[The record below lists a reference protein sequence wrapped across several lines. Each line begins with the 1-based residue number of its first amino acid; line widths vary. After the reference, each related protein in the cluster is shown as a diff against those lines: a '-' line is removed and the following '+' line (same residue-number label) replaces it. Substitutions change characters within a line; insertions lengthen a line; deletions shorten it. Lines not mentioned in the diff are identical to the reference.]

1 MIQNWDQVASA
12 TEHATE
18 ATGSAAR
25 EHEKYLDSIQGRLN
39 SLQSVWET
47 FSNTLMSSN
56 FVKDIISALAGLL
69 DMLEKVV
76 STIGGWGT
84 AGVLA
89 GLFTVFKKRNGITGL
104 IKDFFTTLNFGVTS
118 GAGALQSFGYAA
130 KGAGTTLKK
139 YLFGTTAGM
148 LTWAGIVVTAVT
160 SIISAYKQHQETL
173 RQERQEIIDTANT
186 FGSSFGSFEQAYI
199 KYADKTVLTVDEE
212 NELKSAIDS
221 TVDALGDKSA
231 ALSAA
236 IGSSSEYVSSLDD
249 IAKAELKEQQRLA
262 NSGKKAAEENFK
274 SVAGEYQL
282 FSMKKSAAD
291 FKIPKSTSDEYKAIQ
306 DIINDP
312 NFQKYVGSN
321 NIGWNQGLEAQS
333 WFRFDKDTDIDG
345 LVEQYNY
352 ALEIKN
358 KLSDEASKTGND
370 KLLDSDTYKTAS
382 EAVNVM
388 SSNMGE
394 LVQQTYNAEKATYQL
409 ENGIAKTDEQFYK
422 MRESVLSSASDSLEV
437 RAALGEV
444 MNEEYADIFDLSSI
458 EAQMSYIK
466 SVTDGISDLSG
477 TDENT
482 FETLLELKTK
492 VNNGECTVGDY
503 TSQLQQANEAI
514 NSIED
519 AETQEFLR
527 VQLGIELDEDGNIE
541 DEIKTLKD
549 KLVKDLTNNKVAP
562 EVAEAFANDLS
573 KTELNAAINLIA
585 SGEIDLQNFDID
597 KAMDEIEEEAERAE
611 ALQFT
616 VDVDL
621 ETENLEKLNTAVSEA
636 LSGTG
641 LGTESML
648 AVENMFKG
656 LDSYDPS
663 KLFERT
669 ANGMRLNTDEFRK
682 LNNEYKNTNLDGLS
696 DKMSA
701 LGDEYNET
709 REELSNLT
717 YGTDEYNAKARELSD
732 LEAQIK
738 DVETLAAQYEGLTS
752 AYNEWQMAESAGN
765 QRDMYESVISG
776 LETMEDELSRGW
788 VDDSTTEFLE
798 LLTGEDLSTGSIDN
812 IKAAYERLDDTIQNT
827 TYSIKDFF
835 TTNEDGESTSD
846 GVYNFLDA
854 VGQMEEEAF
863 GGLDIV
869 QRDGDGN
876 IIGFDFQLAGGDDV
890 IAEAMG
896 VSEEL
901 VQIMVRAADDAGF
914 VVSMDGTY
922 QQLDVLKE
930 KAADAA
936 LALKDT
942 FKVTDYSFF
951 QDGSTEGILNDY
963 TEAMKVWDTFK
974 ANKNA
979 DGTVNMSVEG
989 AEEAFTLVSTLQS
1002 MVDQLKEPVYME
1014 LNAGEVEKEM
1024 QTPLSKLQEYE
1035 TLTQTEHQLKLK
1047 GTDTSEI
1054 EASQEEILNYFEGLD
1069 PEIKAQLGIKDL
1081 SREELQKK
1089 VEAGEIEI
1097 PATVDLQVEMND
1109 TLKDMV
1115 NVALYNAGVIDEKEL
1130 EARVDV
1136 SLYAEEVDTSDV
1148 ESKTESAVENAGGGD
1163 KTTETT
1169 ANVDVK
1175 AGEVDTSDVENK
1187 TEEAV
1192 KNENG
1197 TTETVEKS
1205 LDVEVTVDEYREIL
1219 HDLEDANKDIEIN
1232 VKVNGLEDVERL
1244 NQNIDLATKIDGD
1257 IEDLSKFVEGA
1268 KALSELDSSIAT
1280 YVTAEVDGNVIET
1293 PEYMINNLK
1302 TFAES
1307 ANGLKDV
1314 GSPTSNVT
1322 ANVDGNVISTWEEG
1336 LDNLKVFSDSAKD
1349 VKNIGNV
1356 SSSVDANISGNVTG
1370 MLEESIDNLKTYSES
1385 AKDVAG
1391 IGDVTSNVNA
1401 NIHGN
1406 VTGMLEESIDNLKAY
1421 SDSAANVAD
1430 IGEVT
1435 SSVNASIHGNVT
1447 GMLEESID
1455 NLRAYSDSAAEVE
1468 SIGDV
1473 TSSVN
1478 ASIHG
1483 NVTGMLEESIDNLKT
1498 YSESASEVASI
1509 GDVSSSVSA
1518 SINGNVTGMLE
1529 ESIDNLKAYSDS
1541 AKDVASI
1548 GDVTSSV
1555 DARISGNVTGMLE
1568 ESIDNLKAYSDSA
1581 KDVASIGDVSSSVS
1595 ANVSGNVTG
1604 MLEKSI
1610 DNLKVYSD
1618 SAKDV
1623 SGIGNVTSSV
1633 SADVSGNVI
1642 NKSEESIGNIG
1653 VFADNANKL
1662 KDTGSPT
1669 STATANIEGSATAD
1683 KISMLKDFNG
1693 IASTLKSIGSVVVSV
1708 TANIATDAIN
1718 GAISL
1723 LKSVSE
1729 SGLFKNYNAN
1739 VTVNTQVDS
1748 SGVDSYQ
1755 PAPKT
1760 GKVTY
1765 EVDSS
1770 KVDAWT
1776 APHKY
1781 GDITYTPH
1789 VSALTDSQKNKKG
1802 TITYTANVVGVANG
1816 TAHVNGTVGRAFKQ
1830 GNWSTNDSGTA
1841 LMGELGRELIVRDGR
1856 FFTVGDNGAEFATYK
1871 KGDIIFNHKQ
1881 TEELFK
1887 NGYVTSGGGRG
1898 RAFVEGT
1905 AFDGGSTGYGGWR
1918 PGGNSSSSSS
1928 SSSSKSSS
1936 SKSNSSSSSSANEE
1950 AEEFSEVLDWIE
1962 VKIDRIERAISRLDL
1977 KASSTFKKWT
1987 TRNSALVKEIA
1998 KVGEEIE
2005 IQNAGAARYLQEAD
2019 SVGLSEE
2026 YKRKVQNG
2034 EIDIESI
2041 DNEDLKE
2048 KIDEYQQW

>member
-39 SLQSVWET
+39 SLQSVWQT

-56 FVKDIISALAGLL
+56 FVKDIISGLASLL
-69 DMLEKVV
+69 DVLEKLVG
-76 STIGGWGT
+76 TIGGWATTGI
-84 AGVLA
+84 LA
-89 GLFTVFKKRNGITGL
+89 GLFLGIKNRKGISSWFGDLRDGL
-104 IKDFFTTLNFGVTS
+104 S
-118 GAGALQSFGYAA
+118 GATRSFGDFGSAV
-130 KGAGTTLKK
+130 GLSFGELKK
-139 YLFGTTAGM
+139 FMKTP
-148 LTWAGIVVTAVT
+148 AGIATAVGAVV
-160 SIISAYKQHQETL
+160 SIISGVISFIKKKDEEL
-173 RQERQEIIDTANT
+173 RQERQAIIDDADS
-186 FGSSFGSFEQAYI
+186 FADSFGSFEQAYV
-199 KYADKTVLTVDEE
+199 KYSGKTVLTTEEE
-212 NELKSAIDS
+212 NELVTAIDGTIS
-221 TVDALGDKSA
+221 ALGEKSSALA
-231 ALSAA
+231 AAA
-236 IGSSSEYVSSLDD
+236 GASSEYVSGLEK
-249 IAKAELKEQQRLA
+249 IADAELKEQQRIASEAKVAAQEQYKDAISGGTLGRAKSFFA
-262 NSGKKAAEENFK
+262 NG
-274 SVAGEYQL
+274 VGEYDITLPSSDSKEFKYLEGIVNSQGFQQFKEL
-282 FSMKKSAAD
+282 ASANGRDNDTELTYNMHFDAD
-291 FKIPKSTSDEYKAIQ
+291 ANIDEAI
-306 DIINDP
+306 D
-312 NFQKYVGSN
+312 
-321 NIGWNQGLEAQS
+321 A
-333 WFRFDKDTDIDG
+333 
-345 LVEQYNY
+345 YNY
-352 ALEIKN
+352 AVQMRDALA
-358 KLSDEASKTGND
+358 EAAAETGDDDYISGN
-370 KLLDSDTYKTAS
+370 TYKHLSEYIDAAS
-382 EAVNVM
+382 TSLDGMIEKTVV
-388 SSNMGE
+388 
-394 LVQQTYNAEKATYQL
+394 AEKATYQL
-409 ENGIAKTDEQFYK
+409 ENGIAKT
-422 MRESVLSSASDSLEV
+422 ESEYFAMLEEVLSKSSSSVQTRDEMGQIL
-437 RAALGEV
+437 
-444 MNEEYADIFDLSSI
+444 NEQYKDMFDLSSI
-458 EAQMSYIK
+458 ESQIGYIEA
-466 SVTDGISDLSG
+466 VTKGIDGIDFG
-477 TDENT
+477 KTNT
-482 FETLLELKTK
+482 FEMFLNMKTK

-503 TSQLQQANEAI
+503 TDYIEQANEAI

-527 VQLGIELDEDGNIE
+527 VQLGLELDEDGNIE

-549 KLVKDLTNNKVAP
+549 KLVRDLTNNKVAP

-611 ALQFT
+611 TLQFT

-776 LETMEDELSRGW
+776 LETMEDELFRGW

-1014 LNAGEVEKEM
+1014 LNASEVEKEM

-1069 PEIKAQLGIKDL
+1069 PEVKAQLGIKDL

-1244 NQNIDLATKIDGD
+1244 NKNIDIAAEVEGNIDNISD
-1257 IEDLSKFVEGA
+1257 FVESA
-1268 KALSELDSSIAT
+1268 KALSELDDNIVT
-1280 YVTAEVDGNVIET
+1280 YITAEVDGSILDVGKGDLEKLADFAGNSSKLKELKEVGSFTTAIDADIKAKVKGNVIEKDESDLSKLSLFAEEAT
-1293 PEYMINNLK
+1293 LLK
-1302 TFAES
+1302 TADIGTEMEAEIK
-1307 ANGLKDV
+1307 AEVK
-1314 GSPTSNVT
+1314 
-1322 ANVDGNVISTWEEG
+1322 GNVIEKDESDFSKLGAFATEAQVLKSVDIGTDTEAKIKADVKGNVIEKDEEALG
-1336 LDNLKVFSDSAKD
+1336 NLSAFAHEAIQLKTSKIGTDIEAKVEANVKGNVVDTNEDALDNL
-1349 VKNIGNV
+1349 
-1356 SSSVDANISGNVTG
+1356 
-1370 MLEESIDNLKTYSES
+1370 
-1385 AKDVAG
+1385 
-1391 IGDVTSNVNA
+1391 
-1401 NIHGN
+1401 
-1406 VTGMLEESIDNLKAY
+1406 
-1421 SDSAANVAD
+1421 
-1430 IGEVT
+1430 
-1435 SSVNASIHGNVT
+1435 
-1447 GMLEESID
+1447 
-1455 NLRAYSDSAAEVE
+1455 
-1468 SIGDV
+1468 
-1473 TSSVN
+1473 
-1478 ASIHG
+1478 
-1483 NVTGMLEESIDNLKT
+1483 
-1498 YSESASEVASI
+1498 
-1509 GDVSSSVSA
+1509 
-1518 SINGNVTGMLE
+1518 
-1529 ESIDNLKAYSDS
+1529 
-1541 AKDVASI
+1541 
-1548 GDVTSSV
+1548 
-1555 DARISGNVTGMLE
+1555 
-1568 ESIDNLKAYSDSA
+1568 
-1581 KDVASIGDVSSSVS
+1581 
-1595 ANVSGNVTG
+1595 
-1604 MLEKSI
+1604 
-1610 DNLKVYSD
+1610 
-1618 SAKDV
+1618 
-1623 SGIGNVTSSV
+1623 
-1633 SADVSGNVI
+1633 
-1642 NKSEESIGNIG
+1642 G
-1653 VFADNANKL
+1653 VFAKEAVHLKGAKIGTDVEAEIRADVKGNVVDTNEEALNNLSAFAKEAVHLKSAKIGTDIEAKVTADVKGNVANGDAALDSLGKFVDEASVL
-1662 KDTGSPT
+1662 KDIGSPT
-1669 STATANIEGSATAD
+1669 STVTANIKGDVTDEKVTTLKGFSGVATA
-1683 KISMLKDFNG
+1683 
-1693 IASTLKSIGSVVVSV
+1693 LKSVGEIIVSV

-1781 GDITYTPH
+1781 GDITYTPY
-1789 VSALTDSQKNKKG
+1789 VPELTDSQKNKKG
-1802 TITYTANVVGVANG
+1802 TITYKANVVGFPVANG
-1816 TAHVNGTVGRAFKQ
+1816 TAYANGTAGRAFKQ
-1830 GNWSTNDSGTA
+1830 GDWSIKDSGTA
-1841 LMGELGRELIVRDGR
+1841 LMGELGPELIVRDGR

-1987 TRNSALVKEIA
+1987 TRNSALVNEIA

-2005 IQNAGAARYLQEAD
+2005 IQNAGYDRYMQEAA
-2019 SVGLSEE
+2019 SVGLSSE
-2026 YKRKVQNG
+2026 YQRKVQNG
-2034 EIDIESI
+2034 EIDIETI
-2041 DNEDLKE
+2041 TDEDLKE
-2048 KIDEYQQW
+2048 KIDEYQQWYI